1 LEDPLIVD
9 AYSHVCPERLLDA
22 INERHPGAEVAALR
36 KNSYLFDGERR
47 LRYMDRI
54 GVDKQVLV
62 LVRPPMWLGMPRPLI
77 HDLTRV
83 ANDSI
88 AEMAAKWPD
97 RFIPVGVLPVVDDE
111 MMAEFGRLHGD
122 LGVRGVLIFSNVEGR
137 PLDDDSMWPLYAEAD
152 SAGVPIWIH
161 PQHGHSYPWLKRD
174 LVDRLF
180 GWPFETTLA
189 MSRLVFGGVLERY
202 PDLKFVTHHLGGM
215 VPYYA
220 SRADAMTHEI
230 ARYRDASLTEA
241 SQPLPG
247 RPTDYFRKFYNDSMV
262 NGSAAAMRCGL
273 DFFGSQ
279 HVMYGTDFPMGPNAG
294 ETWPVQ
300 VLDTIRSLDLG
311 AADLEDVLAGNLRRL
326 IRL

>member
-1 LEDPLIVD
+1 
-9 AYSHVCPERLLDA
+9 
-22 INERHPGAEVAALR
+22 
-36 KNSYLFDGERR
+36 
-47 LRYMDRI
+47 
-54 GVDKQVLV
+54 
-62 LVRPPMWLGMPRPLI
+62 MWLGMPRPI
-77 HDLTRV
+77 VHELTRV

-88 AEMAAKWPD
+88 AEMAAAWPD

-111 MMAEFGRLHGD
+111 MLAEFGRLHND
-122 LGVRGVLIFSNVEGR
+122 LGVPGVLIFSNIEGL
-137 PLDDDSMWPLYAEAD
+137 PLDDPSMWPLYEAAAAAD
-152 SAGVPIWIH
+152 VPIWIH

-189 MSRLVFGGVLERY
+189 MSRLVFGGVLQRY

-220 SRADAMTHEI
+220 SRADAMSQEI

-241 SQPLPG
+241 SEPLEG

-273 DFFGSQ
+273 EFFGAER
-279 HVMYGTDFPMGPNAG
+279 VMYGTDFPMGPNDG
-294 ETWPVQ
+294 EDWPVE

-311 AADLEDVLAGNLRRL
+311 AADLQLVLAGNLRRIL
-326 IRL
+326 RMG

>member
-1 LEDPLIVD
+1 MIID

-22 INERHPGAEVAALR
+22 IATRYPGAEAAALR

-54 GVDKQVLV
+54 GVDQQVLT
-62 LVRPPMWLGMPRPLI
+62 LVRPPMWLGMPRPI
-77 HDLTRV
+77 VHELTRV

-88 AEMAAKWPD
+88 AEMAAAWPD

-111 MMAEFGRLHGD
+111 MLAEFGRLHTD
-122 LGVRGVLIFSNVEGR
+122 LGVPGVLIFSNIEGL
-137 PLDDDSMWPLYAEAD
+137 PLDDPSMWPLYEAAAD
-152 SAGVPIWIH
+152 ADVPIWIH

-189 MSRLVFGGVLERY
+189 MSRLVFGGVLQRY

-220 SRADAMTHEI
+220 SRADAMSQEI

-241 SQPLPG
+241 SEPLAG

-273 DFFGSQ
+273 EFFGAER
-279 HVMYGTDFPMGPNAG
+279 VMYGTDFPMGPNDG
-294 ETWPVQ
+294 EDWPVE

-311 AADLEDVLAGNLRRL
+311 VADSQAVLGGNLRRIL
-326 IRL
+326 RMG